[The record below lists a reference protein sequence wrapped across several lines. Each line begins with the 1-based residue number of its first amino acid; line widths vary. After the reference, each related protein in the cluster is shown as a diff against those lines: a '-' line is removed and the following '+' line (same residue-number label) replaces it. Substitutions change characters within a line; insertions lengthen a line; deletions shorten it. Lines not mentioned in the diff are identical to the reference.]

1 MKTTPCAQ
9 CPWRKANQGRP
20 PYKTLAETWRTT
32 AETCEKAV
40 NVIAAQRDVQKVVIA
55 EEYPVPNIREA
66 IAAGKFQYAESLLDW
81 VRQWY
86 VKKALRG
93 EIERAKSARHE
104 RGENP
109 KVMRSGARIPDSLK
123 ARVNVVLGRRKK

>member
-40 NVIAAQRDVQKVVIA
+40 NVIAAQRDA
-55 EEYPVPNIREA
+55 L
-66 IAAGKFQYAESLLDW
+66 AAGADGLL
-81 VRQWY
+81 R
-86 VKKALRG
+86 R
-93 EIERAKSARHE
+93 
-104 RGENP
+104 
-109 KVMRSGARIPDSLK
+109 M
-123 ARVNVVLGRRKK
+123 GR